1 MSIPIASAPFRRVLC
16 PSMTTFPRSWLCDP
30 HTWRNKNHNDAQPVL
45 DSIGTSCPVC
55 LSSPAK
61 FSCVKPHVAKTTLR
75 DQPRHFASYPRKPA
89 ERKIGAK
96 PLFRTVPY
104 RSSLLQI
111 LCRAVRSTDSRTCKR
126 SYNNNGSAYRRR
138 VTGEEG
144 IELDDDAY
152 NHVAVLGSL
161 TKSTPCDP
169 HCAAASSK

>member
-1 MSIPIASAPFRRVLC
+1 MSIRIASAPCCRVLR

-30 HTWRNKNHNDAQPVL
+30 HTRRNKNHSDAQPVL
-45 DSIGTSCPVC
+45 DSIGTSCSVC

-61 FSCVKPHVAKTTLR
+61 FPCVEPHVAKTTLR

-111 LCRAVRSTDSRTCKR
+111 LCRAVRNKNARTCKR
-126 SYNNNGSAYRRR
+126 LYNRNGSAYRRR
-138 VTGEEG
+138 VTGEKG